1 MTTTTTTA
9 TGHAENRDDKEGGNV
24 IAIPV
29 QMMRDI
35 AIVEGEDTGLARQ
48 TTGGGHDRERDG
60 NTDIGVAP
68 LS

>member
-1 MTTTTTTA
+1 MMTTTTMV
-9 TGHAENRDDKEGGNV
+9 TGHARNRDGQEGGNV
-24 IAIPV
+24 IAIPF

-35 AIVEGEDTGLARQ
+35 AIVEREDTDPVRR

-60 NTDIGVAP
+60 STGIGVAP